1 MIWSKYCD
9 VTIRKRAFAYFDN
22 FQTLERIPTVST
34 QLRILSTV
42 KAASLGDST
51 DLSKD
56 DEDAAQQATELL
68 VHNAQNLMMAV
79 KDTVSYS
86 SSISI

>member
-1 MIWSKYCD
+1 
-9 VTIRKRAFAYFDN
+9 
-22 FQTLERIPTVST
+22 
-34 QLRILSTV
+34 LRILSTV

-79 KDTVSYS
+79 KDTVKYAEAA
-86 SSISI
+86 SIRIRTDAGVKIRWIRRTS